1 MTVACD
7 YCGLPVPG
15 CTEGT
20 LCEPVFCCFGCRFAD
35 TVTRE
40 RDDETATRWTLTRL
54 GLSVFFAMN
63 VMVFTMARWSH
74 DVYEQDSGELSSS
87 LHGMFRYL
95 CLLLTLPVMT
105 MLGVPLFKHA
115 IDGLKQRRLTSE
127 LLIVVGVVAAFVF
140 STVSVFRG
148 TGHTYFEVAC
158 MVLVLVTFGRW
169 IEATGRVKASAVIEK
184 LQRLLPDT
192 VTKILGAEERDVATD
207 TLEIGDHLRIRAG
220 ERFPVDGRIVS
231 GRSTVDEQVFT
242 GESLPV
248 ERCVG
253 DTVLAGTVSLDGD
266 IIIEASAGP
275 GEGSF
280 AGLLH
285 ILHTARTTRGHYERL
300 ADRVTAWFI
309 PAVGAIALA
318 VFIGHLQTGLL
329 PAVMTSLSVVL
340 IACPCALG
348 LATPLAVWSALGRAA
363 EGHVLFRNGE
373 ALERLATTRAVR
385 FDKTGTLTDG
395 NPHVTR
401 TVLDPQTDAREVD
414 GVANELSRASNHVFS
429 RAISQSLDDQPA
441 SVHGEL
447 TDVRTVAGRGI
458 SATFAQDGP
467 VNQVVFGSRKFIEDN
482 NASVPSNIRDALEAN
497 ADQSAV
503 VLVAWDQRV
512 RALFLIGE
520 QLRAESR
527 AAITA
532 CRSLGC
538 DVEVLTGDHV
548 ERAAKWRDEL
558 GVPVSAGM
566 TPEDKLKRVLAARG
580 QHGSVAMVGDGIND
594 APALAAADVG
604 ISLGCGADVSRDSA
618 DVCVMSDDLS
628 RIPWAIELSQRTRR
642 IVRQNL
648 AWAFGYNSA
657 GILLASS
664 GLLNPAI
671 AAGLML
677 GSSLFVIVNSMRLS
691 GFEADRDALKP
702 QGTASHVTRPM
713 DDTPASESGSAFA
726 VPRVVQHSEGTV

>member
-15 CTEGT
+15 CAESE
-20 LCEPVFCCFGCRFAD
+20 LSESAFCCFGCRFAD
-35 TVTRE
+35 AVTRE
-40 RDDETATRWTLTRL
+40 ADDESTTRWTLTRL

-74 DVYEQDSGELSSS
+74 DIYEHDSGELSTS
-87 LHGMFRYL
+87 LHGMFRFL
-95 CLLLTLPVMT
+95 CLLLTLPVLV
-105 MLGVPLFKHA
+105 MLGVPLFRYA
-115 IDGLKQRRLTSE
+115 WDGLKQRRLTSE
-127 LLIVVGVVAAFVF
+127 LLIVVGVLAAFVF

-158 MVLVLVTFGRW
+158 MVLVLVTLGRW
-169 IEATGRVKASAVIEK
+169 IEATGRVKASVVIEK
-184 LQRLLPDT
+184 LQRLLPDS
-192 VTKILGAEERDVATD
+192 VTKLLEGEERTVPTD
-207 TLEIGDHLRIRAG
+207 TLGIGDHLRIRAG
-220 ERFPVDGRIVS
+220 ERFPVDGRITS

-253 DTVLAGTVSLDGD
+253 DSVLAGTVSLDGD
-266 IIIEASAGP
+266 IIIEATAEP

-280 AGLLH
+280 AGLLNT
-285 ILHTARTTRGHYERL
+285 LQTARTTRGHYERL
-300 ADRVTAWFI
+300 ADRATAWFI
-309 PAVGAIALA
+309 PAVGAIAIA
-318 VFIGHLQTGLL
+318 VFIGYMQAGLL
-329 PAVMTSLSVVL
+329 PAIMTSLSVVL

-373 ALERLATTRAVR
+373 ALERLATTCAVR

-395 NPHVTR
+395 SPHVTL
-401 TVLDPQTDAREVD
+401 TVLDPNTDARD
-414 GVANELSRASNHVFS
+414 IYCVANELSRASNHVFS
-429 RAISQSLDDQPA
+429 RAISESLDSQPLA
-441 SVHGEL
+441 SRKL

-458 SATFAQDGP
+458 SATFSQGGN
-467 VNQVVFGSRKFIEDN
+467 VNRVVLGSRNFIEEN
-482 NASVPSNIRDALEAN
+482 NASLPGNIRDALEAN
-497 ADQSAV
+497 ADRSAV

-512 RALFLIGE
+512 RVLFLIGE
-520 QLRAESR
+520 QLRAESQ
-527 AAITA
+527 AAIIA
-532 CRSLGC
+532 CKSLGC

-566 TPEDKLKRVLAARG
+566 TPKDKVNQILVARG
-580 QHGSVAMVGDGIND
+580 QYGSVAMIGDGIND

-648 AWAFGYNSA
+648 AWAFGYNSV
-657 GILLASS
+657 GILLAAS

-677 GSSLFVIVNSMRLS
+677 GSSLFVIVNSMRLAS
-691 GFEADRDALKP
+691 DADDEALNPRAPISDVSQPIADPSPETVLGF
-702 QGTASHVTRPM
+702 G
-713 DDTPASESGSAFA
+713 
-726 VPRVVQHSEGTV
+726 VPHMVQHSEEAV